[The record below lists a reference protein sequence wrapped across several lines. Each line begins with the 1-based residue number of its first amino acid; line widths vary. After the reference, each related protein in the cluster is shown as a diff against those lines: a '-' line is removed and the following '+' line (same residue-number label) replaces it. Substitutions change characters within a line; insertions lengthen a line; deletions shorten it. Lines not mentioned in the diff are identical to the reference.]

1 MNSSSYLVK
10 VQGCPVGTVTTLG
23 TITEVVKPNI
33 DTYVVTFDN
42 GQTVTR
48 RWNQTLTVVA

>member
-1 MNSSSYLVK
+1 MNSSTYLVK

-23 TITEVVKPNI
+23 TITEVAQLNM

-42 GQTVTR
+42 GESVTR
-48 RWNQTLTVVA
+48 HWNQTLSVVA